1 MIVCVCICAKC
12 MCVGATRD
20 NIIVNDIIVQHQ
32 WGLRR
37 CSNLAHHTKKV
48 SQRRSTDTDT
58 NHWLKDYLQTF
69 DKFPSKSLSLT
80 HAI

>member
-1 MIVCVCICAKC
+1 MCVYVQSVCVL
-12 MCVGATRD
+12 VQQETTFFF
-20 NIIVNDIIVQHQ
+20 VNDIIVQHQ

-37 CSNLAHHTKKV
+37 CTNLAHHTKKV
-48 SQRRSTDTDT
+48 SQIRSTDTDT